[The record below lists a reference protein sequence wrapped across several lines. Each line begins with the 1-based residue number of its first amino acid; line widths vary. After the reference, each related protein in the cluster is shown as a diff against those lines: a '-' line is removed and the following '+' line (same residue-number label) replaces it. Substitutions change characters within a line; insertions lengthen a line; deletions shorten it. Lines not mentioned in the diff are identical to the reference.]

1 MDKRRPSD
9 PIPPDRG
16 RSVWESR
23 GLPQFESVA
32 AAISI
37 IRLSRIVRA
46 ALDDILASL
55 DITFG
60 HYEVLGHLAFK
71 KDGRSQ
77 MGRLCRLL
85 DVHPASMTNTID
97 RMAERGLVE
106 RVTDPSDRRAVI
118 VRITPQGAK
127 LYEKATT
134 ALLEIR
140 FGMRTLDDGELDT
153 VTAILGNLY
162 EAYNLPAGNPS
173 PLGSFT
179 ATDQ

>member
-1 MDKRRPSD
+1 MDKRPSPD
-9 PIPPDRG
+9 AIPPDRG
-16 RSVWESR
+16 RSVWEGR

-32 AAISI
+32 AAISV

-46 ALDDILASL
+46 ALDDVLATL

-77 MGRLCRLL
+77 LGRLCRLL

-97 RMAERGLVE
+97 RMAERQLVE
-106 RVTDPSDRRAVI
+106 RSADPTDRRAVI

-127 LYEKATT
+127 LYGQATS
-134 ALLEIR
+134 ALLDIR
-140 FGMRTLDDGELDT
+140 FGMRTLDNAQLDT
-153 VTAILGNLY
+153 VTAILGDLY